1 MDEESGVY
9 NFRDNYVCSFSKSL
23 DEERAIRD
31 FYFCSFSK
39 SMDEESRLYNFKGKL
54 CLYF

>member
-1 MDEESGVY
+1 MDEESGLY
-9 NFRDNYVCSFSKSL
+9 NFKDNYVCSFSKSL

-54 CLYF
+54 CL